1 MFSVQMFLIMEKEM
15 VEISEGEKQKQITL
29 LYISY
34 INYHSVR

>member
-1 MFSVQMFLIMEKEM
+1 MFSVQMFLIMEKKM
-15 VEISEGEKQKQITL
+15 VESGEGEQQKQITR

>member
-15 VEISEGEKQKQITL
+15 VESSEGEKQKRITL

-34 INYHSVR
+34 INYHSVK